1 MAESNLKRKKE
12 GYGYKYT
19 DLAQIHEYLEQNNMK
34 YIQKIERMENDDYIF
49 TKRFIEGKWE
59 EEWLQG
65 CRIVQAVL
73 QGQGKNNPAQE
84 QGSALTYAR
93 RYSLLMAFGLATED
107 DDAQSLNKTNQQNNY
122 KNYNKVI
129 SNDRAEAFQN
139 WCDSL
144 FITEEQLNNKLKK
157 YGYASIYDIK
167 EKDLKPITEELK
179 KEC

>member
-1 MAESNLKRKKE
+1 MAEKNLKRNKE

-19 DLAQIHEYLEQNNMK
+19 DLAQIHEYLEKNNMQ
-34 YIQKIERMENDDYIF
+34 YIQKIERMDGDDYIF
-49 TKRFIEGKWE
+49 TKRYIEGKWE

-65 CRIVQAVL
+65 CRVVQAIL
-73 QGQGKNNPAQE
+73 QGKNNPAQE

-107 DDAQSLNKTNQQNNY
+107 DDAQSLNKQPAQQNNY

-129 SNDRAEAFQN
+129 SDDRAEAFEN
-139 WCDSL
+139 WCNSL
-144 FITEEQLNNKLKK
+144 FITEEQINNKLKK
-157 YGYASIYDIK
+157 YGYKSIYEIK

>member
-34 YIQKIERMENDDYIF
+34 YIQKIERLENDDYIF

-59 EEWLQG
+59 EDWLQG

-84 QGSALTYAR
+84 QRKCFNL
-93 RYSLLMAFGLATED
+93 
-107 DDAQSLNKTNQQNNY
+107 
-122 KNYNKVI
+122 
-129 SNDRAEAFQN
+129 
-139 WCDSL
+139 C
-144 FITEEQLNNKLKK
+144 
-157 YGYASIYDIK
+157 
-167 EKDLKPITEELK
+167 EKI
-179 KEC
+179 